1 MLKNRKRSGSTHS
14 VKSTPDESVTEEKVE
29 EKEELEKQDSHSK
42 KYKDSDKTW
51 KDSRRLIFVFGAL
64 LGLVLALWFGSSGDK
79 YSNDMFD
86 NFYVFE
92 SVQNYVG
99 DWKELLPQSVSN
111 LIGDF
116 QFDNTQ
122 ADLTESFAVG
132 KQLRRD
138 LNLTDKHPLII
149 VPGVISTGIESWG
162 LYKDEECDS
171 EPHFRKRLW
180 GSFYMLKAMVL
191 DKTCWLRHVKLDPE
205 TGLDPPHYKLRAAQG
220 FESADFFMAGYWLWN
235 KVLQNLGAIGY
246 DSNKMM
252 TASYDWRL
260 SYLDLEIRDRYF
272 TKLKLQIELGLE
284 HSGEKTVLV
293 GHSMGSQVVFYFL
306 KWVEASGK
314 NYGNGGPGWVD
325 KHIEAFIDVTG
336 TLLGAPKCVPALI
349 SGEMKDTIQLNT
361 LAMYGLEKFFSR
373 KERLEMLQT
382 WGGIPSM
389 LPKGGDLIWGDLDY
403 SVEDSSNDSNNTDTF
418 GNFIRFADLNEDII
432 PEEDT
437 TWNNLT
443 MSSAIQY
450 VYDTSPDW
458 LQKRITDQYSFGYA
472 TTEKEMKQNKLHHSH
487 WSNPLEV
494 PLPNAP
500 NMKIYCLYGVNNPT
514 ERAYTYKKDTD
525 SSYLNLTIAYD
536 SPQPVFF
543 TDGDG
548 TVPLVTHSMCHKW
561 KEGVTPY
568 NPAGIEVKIVEM
580 MHQPDR
586 FDIRGGAK
594 SAEHVDILGSAE
606 LNEYILKIA
615 GGRGNLI
622 EDRLHTNLTNW
633 VNEMSFP
640 M

>member
-325 KHIEAFIDVTG
+325 KHIEAFIDVAG

-450 VYDTSPDW
+450 VCDTSPDW
-458 LQKRITDQYSFGYA
+458 LRKRITDQYSFGYA